1 MEKSKYYLQIPITK
15 ELETQLKHLAKI
27 DERSLRIFCKKI
39 LEDYVKN
46 VSSEVIEDKKDTKV
60 MRVNEN
66 PINFDL
72 DSIE

>member
-46 VSSEVIEDKKDTKV
+46 VSGEVIEDKKDTKV
-60 MRVNEN
+60 MRANEDS
-66 PINFDL
+66 IDFDL